1 MRLDLFSAK
10 AYERE
15 PFERANRQHGHELRF
30 LEARLTRDSAAL
42 AEGAPA
48 VCAFVN
54 DVLDAA
60 VLRRLR
66 EGGAGLVALR
76 SAGFNHVDV
85 RAAERLGIELA
96 RVPEYSPAAVAEH
109 TVALMLT
116 LNRKLHRAYR
126 RVSEQNFS
134 LDGLLGFDM
143 QGKTVGVIGTGSIG
157 TAVCRILR
165 GFGCRLLAFDPR
177 RSPECEALGVESVA
191 LERLYREA
199 DIVTLHCP
207 LSPRTHHLIGREA
220 LAAMKPGVMLV
231 NTSRGAV
238 IDTKAVIEAL
248 KGRHVGSLG
257 IDVYE
262 EEGDL
267 FFRDLSDAVI
277 DDDVF
282 ARLMTFP
289 NVVITAHQGFFTR
302 EALDHIAAT
311 TLRNVSEHAAGGV
324 DASQRVSARLLAE
337 AGGDAPA

>member
-1 MRLDLFSAK
+1 VKLVLFSAK
-10 AYERE
+10 PYERDA
-15 PFERANRQHGHELRF
+15 FESANREHGHDLHF
-30 LEARLTRDSAAL
+30 LEARLTGDTAAL
-42 AEGAPA
+42 ADGSPA

-54 DVLDAA
+54 DVLDET
-60 VLRRLR
+60 VLRRLH
-66 EGGAGLVALR
+66 EGGVGLVALR

-85 RAAERLGIELA
+85 AEAERLGLEVA
-96 RVPEYSPAAVAEH
+96 RVPEYSPSAVAEH

-126 RVSEQNFS
+126 RVAEQNFS
-134 LDGLLGFDM
+134 LNGLLGFDM
-143 QGKTVGVIGTGSIG
+143 RGKTVGVLGTGSIG

-177 RSPECEALGVESVA
+177 KSPECEALGVEYVE
-191 LERLYREA
+191 LERLYRES

-207 LSPRTHHLIGREA
+207 LSPQTRHLIGREA
-220 LAAMKPGVMLV
+220 LAAMKPGVMIV

-238 IDTKAVIEAL
+238 IDTRAAIDSLKAKHI
-248 KGRHVGSLG
+248 GSLG

-267 FFRDLSDAVI
+267 FFRDLSDDVI
-277 DDDVF
+277 SDDVF

-302 EALDHIAAT
+302 EALANIADT
-311 TLRNVSEHAAGGV
+311 TLRNLTEFAAGEV
-324 DASQRVSARLLAE
+324 DESRRVTSKLVA
-337 AGGDAPA
+337 

>member
-15 PFERANRQHGHELRF
+15 PFERANARHGHELRF
-30 LEARLTRDSAAL
+30 LEARLTPDSAAL
-42 AEGAPA
+42 ADGAPA

-54 DVLDAA
+54 DVLDEA

-66 EGGAGLVALR
+66 EGGVGLVALR

-85 RAAERLGIELA
+85 RAAERQGIELA

-134 LDGLLGFDM
+134 LEGLLGFDM

-157 TAVCRILR
+157 TAACRILR
-165 GFGCRLLAFDPR
+165 GFGCRLLAFDPCP
-177 RSPECEALGVESVA
+177 SPECGALGVEYVP

-248 KGRHVGSLG
+248 KTRHVGSLG

-302 EALDHIAAT
+302 EALDNIAAT
-311 TLRNVSEHAAGGV
+311 TLRNVSEYAAGGV
-324 DASQRVSARLLAE
+324 EESRRVSARLLAGADE
-337 AGGDAPA
+337 EPPA